1 MTTIRDDGSAV
12 PRRAATDTASAAAKG
27 ASQADHQGGP
37 SSREPTSA
45 KAGTTADESLFSL
58 LKGLGSALR
67 MGLKDRVELLVLELR
82 RARGAVSSL
91 LLLAAISLV
100 LAIGSWLLLVA
111 TAVMGLIA
119 LDFSW
124 VAALGLLA
132 LVHAVGLAVAAL
144 RMRRLAQVVGLPGTR
159 RHLTHL
165 LGPGEEDLGD
175 AENSAAARQGS
186 GVTTPAA
193 TSSPGAPGVAGV
205 AERR

>member
-1 MTTIRDDGSAV
+1 MS
-12 PRRAATDTASAAAKG
+12 
-27 ASQADHQGGP
+27 ASQGAYQSGP
-37 SSREPTSA
+37 SSRGPASA
-45 KAGTTADESLFSL
+45 KAGSAADEPLFSL

-91 LLLAAISLV
+91 LVLAAVALV
-100 LAIGSWLLLVA
+100 LALGTWLLLVA
-111 TAVMGLIA
+111 AAVMGLIA

-132 LVHAVGLAVAAL
+132 LVHAIGLAVAAL

-165 LGPGEEDLGD
+165 LGPGEDEAGR

-186 GVTTPAA
+186 GVMTPTPTPPA
-193 TSSPGAPGVAGV
+193 TSSPGAPGVA
-205 AERR
+205 ERLSP